1 MWHASPLTSLLRIVA
16 SQPCSLLAWGLHFP
30 GAARPRGCHQSRG
43 KTPSSKASC
52 DYTNNPRIWHLAV
65 VLYRSPALSS
75 GSKNA
80 VCLPGQPRVPA
91 ALVEPPAMRR
101 WGTGRASN
109 RLLCSGTKKPGF
121 ACHEGFRSDKRGIKF
136 RVVPKSPGWL
146 GRSQLAAHPALWL
159 GGDAGWG
166 RGGPEVCC

>member
-1 MWHASPLTSLLRIVA
+1 MWHSSPLTSLLWIVA
-16 SQPCSLLAWGLHFP
+16 PQPCSLLAWGLRFP
-30 GAARPRGCHQSRG
+30 GAARPRGCRQSRG
-43 KTPSSKASC
+43 KTPGSKASC

-65 VLYRSPALSS
+65 VLYHSSALSS

-101 WGTGRASN
+101 RETGRASN

-121 ACHEGFRSDKRGIKF
+121 ACHEGFRSDKHGIKF
-136 RVVPKSPGWL
+136 RVVPKSPGWFGL
-146 GRSQLAAHPALWL
+146 FPAGSTPGSLA